1 MAKLTK
7 KAKEAASKL
16 KNRMYSLKDAAALIK
31 VVLQN
36 DLLMISRTFGCRS
49 KKANQMVRGVVT
61 RLMELVKMLKY

>member
-1 MAKLTK
+1 MAKLT

-36 DLLMISRTFGCRS
+36 DESVDI
-49 KKANQMVRGVVT
+49 AYVWV
-61 RLMELVKMLKY
+61 